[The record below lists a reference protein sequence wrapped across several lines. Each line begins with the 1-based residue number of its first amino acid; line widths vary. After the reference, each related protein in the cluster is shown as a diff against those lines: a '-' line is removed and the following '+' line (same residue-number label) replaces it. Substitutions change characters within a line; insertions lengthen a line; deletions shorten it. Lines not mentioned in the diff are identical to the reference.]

1 MRPLH
6 GLLLAMPVVVLIACS
21 EVRPP
26 SPSPVPGDL
35 VPGPVAFTIP
45 TLEFTGLEEGWP
57 PRPKGRQNEQ
67 GIDTSGLKDLA
78 AASCAVRRAH
88 GSLRS

>member
-6 GLLLAMPVVVLIACS
+6 GLLLVMPVVVLIACS
-21 EVRPP
+21 EVRLP
-26 SPSPVPGDL
+26 STTTGPVEP
-35 VPGPVAFTIP
+35 VPGPVAFAVP
-45 TLEFTGLEEGWP
+45 VLEFTGLEEGWP

-88 GSLRS
+88 GSFRS